1 MSVNNSNQEFKTR
14 EEYKRTKAE
23 ELQRK
28 KDLVKR
34 AKDEAR
40 QLKDAEKRA
49 KDEAR
54 DAEKRAKDEAQRTK
68 DAENRAKDVS
78 RKTQDA
84 ENRTK
89 DVSRKT
95 QDAENR
101 TKDVSHKTQAVDK
114 QAKKEALNQKR
125 ENPETPKVKETKTR
139 EAQRSANPDDKVV
152 DAAPVSYK
160 RIRVRLIPIWLRL
173 ILLVVLVFISVVA
186 GAIVGYGM
194 LGGGKIAEVFQES
207 TWTHIIDLVEKGK

>member
-54 DAEKRAKDEAQRTK
+54 DAEKRAKDEARRTRDEK
-68 DAENRAKDVS
+68 NL
-78 RKTQDA
+78 
-84 ENRTK
+84 TK
-89 DVSRKT
+89 DVSQKT
-95 QDAENR
+95 QDGQTR

-114 QAKKEALNQKR
+114 QAKEEALNQKR

-139 EAQRSANPDDKVV
+139 EVQRAVNSTDKDV

-173 ILLVVLVFISVVA
+173 ILLVVLVFISVMA

>member
-23 ELQRK
+23 ELQQK

-40 QLKDAEKRA
+40 QQKDAEKRA
-49 KDEAR
+49 K
-54 DAEKRAKDEAQRTK
+54 
-68 DAENRAKDVS
+68 
-78 RKTQDA
+78 
-84 ENRTK
+84 
-89 DVSRKT
+89 
-95 QDAENR
+95 
-101 TKDVSHKTQAVDK
+101 H
-114 QAKKEALNQKR
+114 EALNQKL
-125 ENPETPKVKETKTR
+125 ENPETPKLKETKTR
-139 EAQRSANPDDKVV
+139 EALKKANTAEKDV
-152 DAAPVSYK
+152 DATPESYK
-160 RIRVRLIPIWLRL
+160 RIRVRLIPIWLRI
-173 ILLVVLVFISVVA
+173 ILLVVLVSISVMA